1 MPLKKLFFGAL
12 GILSFALGVI
22 GAFLPVLPTVPFIL
36 RAVHA
41 VSTHGCV
48 RRVSTKKRWLSRGI
62 VGAG

>member
-36 RAVHA
+36 LSAYCFTRSSRRHGDLFYVHGSSA
-41 VSTHGCV
+41 CA
-48 RRVSTKKRWLSRGI
+48 RDN
-62 VGAG
+62 